1 MNNLADPSYAA
12 PGMALPTAAEWVQN
26 LLTGRLGT
34 AIAVLAIAWLGVA
47 MLRGRLPVRQ
57 GLRVILG
64 CFILFGAPIIA
75 QGFLGA
81 MRGPSQAVQV
91 YSAPAPVPI
100 ALPAKPP
107 QFDPYAGASLPG
119 GR

>member
-12 PGMALPTAAEWVQN
+12 PGLALPMAAEWVQN
-26 LLTGRLGT
+26 LLIGRLGT

-47 MLRGRLPVRQ
+47 MLQGRLPVRQ

-75 QGFLGA
+75 RGFLGA

-91 YSAPAPVPI
+91 YSAPSVTPVDIPS
-100 ALPAKPP
+100 KPP
-107 QFDPYAGASLPG
+107 QFDPYAGASLPNG
-119 GR
+119 K